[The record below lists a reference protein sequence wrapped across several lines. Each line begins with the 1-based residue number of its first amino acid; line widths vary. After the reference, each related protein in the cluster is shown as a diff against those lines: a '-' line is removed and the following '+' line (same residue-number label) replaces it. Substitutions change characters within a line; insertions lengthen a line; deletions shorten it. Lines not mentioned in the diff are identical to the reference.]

1 MNEKN
6 TYTRVDWIS
15 VASDEEAKKNG
26 EAVKVKV
33 TFVYKDF
40 TTDDLLDRLTVSN
53 SPKVS
58 VQAVLRKMKE
68 IPKEYTYNV
77 PKAGTRAEVSIDDQI
92 ARMSAEERDAL
103 IARLTAKK

>member
-1 MNEKN
+1 MDKN
-6 TYTRVDWIS
+6 TYTRIDWIS
-15 VASDEEAKKNG
+15 VAFDEEAKKNG

-40 TTDDLLDRLTVSN
+40 TIDDLLDRLTVSN

-77 PKAGTRAEVSIDDQI
+77 PKAGTRAEVSLEDQF
-92 ARMSAEERDAL
+92 
-103 IARLTAKK
+103 ARLSETEQDELLAKLLAKKK